1 MIQLSKG
8 WLRDAVRLACCQ
20 GDKPDDI
27 VNYNKEYIE
36 MTGYSGWGEGGE
48 RERER
53 ERGRGR
59 EISNG
64 CPSHTVDCLI
74 T

>member
-53 ERGRGR
+53 EREGEGERFQMAVR
-59 EISNG
+59 
-64 CPSHTVDCLI
+64 LI
-74 T
+74 QWIA